1 MNPIK
6 FKDFKRIVNELEG
19 AMGVTDDTIVLVPT
33 TKLLDQM
40 KPLHTIGSNMEVY
53 HKDGYYTVASSSENY
68 GTKQMAIIL
77 C

>member
-1 MNPIK
+1 MNPIL

-40 KPLHTIGSNMEVY
+40 RPLLTVGSNMEVY
-53 HKDGYYTVASSSENY
+53 RKDGFYTIASSSENY
-68 GTKQMAIIL
+68 DTKQMAIIL